1 MHVEQFR
8 WTALKGW
15 EPREPGRSADSGQL
29 VLIFGARN
37 LLGDSEPYHQVLE
50 AYPAACRFGCSTAGD
65 IFGTE
70 VSDGTLVATAVHFEH
85 TRFQLAHTRI
95 AGPGDS
101 FAAGK
106 RLAKSLEREGLV
118 HVLLLSDGQHVNGS
132 ELVKGIASDLPA
144 GVTVTGGLSGD
155 GTLFKDTLVIAD
167 GEPASSAIAV
177 LGLYGRRLRVGFG
190 SLGGWDPF
198 GPERLIT
205 RSQGNVLVELDGRS
219 ALELYKA
226 YLGPHA
232 RELPAS
238 ALLFP
243 LSIRTEVHDTPIVRT
258 ILAIDEEEQT
268 MTFAGDV
275 PMGTYARFMKA
286 NFDRLI
292 DGAIGAARTS
302 YEAIGSARCDLAFLV
317 SCVGRKLALGPR
329 IEEEVEGVRE
339 VLGTEPVLAGFYSY
353 GEISPFTPDAKCELH
368 NQTMTITTLAER

>member
-1 MHVEQFR
+1 LNAEQFR

-15 EPREPGRSADSGQL
+15 EPRTPERSAESAQL
-29 VLIFGARN
+29 LLIFGARE
-37 LLGDSEPYHQVLE
+37 LLGDSA
-50 AYPAACRFGCSTAGD
+50 AYRQILDAFPTACRFGCSTAGD
-65 IFGTE
+65 IFSTE
-70 VSDGTLVATAVHFEH
+70 VSDSSLVATAVRFEH
-85 TRFQLAHTRI
+85 TRIELSHTMVD
-95 AGPGDS
+95 GPADS

-106 RLAKSLEREGLV
+106 RLAESLEAEGLI

-132 ELVKGIASDLPA
+132 ELVKGISGHLPA
-144 GVTVTGGLSGD
+144 NVTVTGGLSGD
-155 GTLFKDTLVIAD
+155 GTRFKETLVIAG
-167 GEPASSAIAV
+167 GEPVSSAIAV
-177 LGLYGRRLRVGFG
+177 VGLYGDRLRVGFG

-205 RSQGNVLVELDGRS
+205 RSQANVLYELDGRS

-232 RELPAS
+232 EELPAS

-243 LSIRTEVHDTPIVRT
+243 LSIRTEVDGTPIVRT
-258 ILAIDEEEQT
+258 ILAVDDAEQS
-268 MTFAGDV
+268 MTFAGDL

-292 DGAIGAARTS
+292 DGAMVAARTS
-302 YEAIGSARCDLAFLV
+302 YEALGLERCDLALLV

-339 VLGTEPVLAGFYSY
+339 VLGDEPVLAGFYSY

-368 NQTMTITTLAER
+368 NQTMTITTLTER